1 MKQGSLL
8 IYDKEINYAC
18 KLMEYLNQKQDFLL
32 QAKVFTNFMDLK
44 EHLEENK
51 TDILLIGEEMDREQL
66 DIKQIGHIV
75 LLTEHSIVKEAG
87 EYPFLYKFQSME
99 QIMKEL
105 IIYYGELGI
114 CIVKKVIPKEKD
126 IKLIGVCSA
135 FGGCGKTLFSLAMG
149 QEFAKYKKV
158 LYVGMEAISSFREEG
173 IGKGNLSDL
182 LYFIKEKKEGSLQGV
197 ERIVEKR
204 GELDCIFSPDYYED
218 LNTIKEE
225 DMIFFLREIEKTLLY
240 DIVIFDIGFW
250 NEVTFSWLEQMDF
263 IYVPEFLNRTFLEKE
278 RCLLNS
284 MKLLKKESLYEKA
297 KFIKLPF
304 DTMIYDGS
312 YSIEK
317 LEETEMGQYICK
329 VIKNDFLL

>member
-32 QAKVFTNFMDLK
+32 EAKVFTNFMDLK

-173 IGKGNLSDL
+173 I
-182 LYFIKEKKEGSLQGV
+182 
-197 ERIVEKR
+197 
-204 GELDCIFSPDYYED
+204 
-218 LNTIKEE
+218 
-225 DMIFFLREIEKTLLY
+225 
-240 DIVIFDIGFW
+240 
-250 NEVTFSWLEQMDF
+250 
-263 IYVPEFLNRTFLEKE
+263 
-278 RCLLNS
+278 
-284 MKLLKKESLYEKA
+284 
-297 KFIKLPF
+297 
-304 DTMIYDGS
+304 
-312 YSIEK
+312 
-317 LEETEMGQYICK
+317 
-329 VIKNDFLL
+329 